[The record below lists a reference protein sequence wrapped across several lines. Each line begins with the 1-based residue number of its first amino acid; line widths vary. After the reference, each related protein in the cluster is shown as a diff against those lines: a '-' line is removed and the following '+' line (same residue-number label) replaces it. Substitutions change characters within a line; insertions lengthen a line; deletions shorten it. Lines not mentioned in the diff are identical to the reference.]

1 MHNCQLELQINMRK
15 LSLLN
20 YNDIILLKANYF
32 RLYLECAFLWKM
44 GEGDKYMIFGSFLKY

>member
-32 RLYLECAFLWKM
+32 RLYLECAFLWRM
-44 GEGDKYMIFGSFLKY
+44 GRVINV